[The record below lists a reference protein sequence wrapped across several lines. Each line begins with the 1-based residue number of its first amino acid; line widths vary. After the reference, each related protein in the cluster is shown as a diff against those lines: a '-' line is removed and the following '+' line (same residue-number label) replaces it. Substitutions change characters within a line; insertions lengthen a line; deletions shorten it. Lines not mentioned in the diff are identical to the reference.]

1 MRVPLSWLAEYTE
14 PSTPLT
20 AESLH
25 DALVSVGLE
34 EEDIH
39 TFDVTGPVVVGQ
51 VESFVD
57 EPQSNGKTIR
67 WCQVRVANN
76 DAKDAPAVRGIVCGA
91 NNFFE
96 GDKVVVTLPG
106 AVLPGG
112 FEIAARKTYGH
123 VSDGMIASAK
133 ELGLG
138 EDHSGIL
145 RLGKLGLDPEIGS
158 DAISLLGLD
167 DVAVEVN
174 VTPDRGYAMS
184 IRGIAREFHH
194 ATGDSFT
201 DPVNTVKPAIADGFS
216 VTVDDSAPIR
226 GQVGCQ
232 VFIARSVM
240 GIDATAP
247 TPPFMVSRLALAG
260 MRSISLPVDIT
271 NYVMLEFGQPI
282 HGYDLDRLSGGITVR
297 RAKKGEKLRT
307 LDDQERTLDP
317 EDLLITDESGPIGMA
332 GVMGG
337 ATTELDDSSTNVLV
351 EAAWFEPVSIART
364 ARRHKL
370 PSEASKRFQR
380 GVDPLVA
387 EAAAQRVVDLLVTY
401 AGGTAGE
408 LGARL
413 IDEGVASMPPV
424 EFPPESV
431 RDIAGIDVKPR
442 GPNKSSP
449 ISARRSIR
457 RRHLGR

>member
-1 MRVPLSWLAEYTE
+1 
-14 PSTPLT
+14 
-20 AESLH
+20 
-25 DALVSVGLE
+25 
-34 EEDIH
+34 
-39 TFDVTGPVVVGQ
+39 
-51 VESFVD
+51 
-57 EPQSNGKTIR
+57 
-67 WCQVRVANN
+67 
-76 DAKDAPAVRGIVCGA
+76 
-91 NNFFE
+91 
-96 GDKVVVTLPG
+96 
-106 AVLPGG
+106 
-112 FEIAARKTYGH
+112 
-123 VSDGMIASAK
+123 
-133 ELGLG
+133 
-138 EDHSGIL
+138 
-145 RLGKLGLDPEIGS
+145 
-158 DAISLLGLD
+158 
-167 DVAVEVN
+167 VEVN

-201 DPVNTVKPAIADGFS
+201 DPVSTVKPAIADGFS

-282 HGYDLDRLSGGITVR
+282 HGYDLDRLTGGITVR

-307 LDDQERTLDP
+307 LDDHERTLDP

-413 IDEGVASMPPV
+413 VDEGVASMPPV

-431 RDIAGIDVKPR
+431 RDIAGIDVEASRTEQILTDIGATVDKTSTPW
-442 GPNKSSP
+442 K
-449 ISARRSIR
+449 
-457 RRHLGR
+457 